1 MVSKTRL
8 GSEASISEL
17 TIYHIPKDERNGVM
31 NYRITTDS
39 TCDLP
44 KQFYLDRDIK
54 IIGLSFL
61 LDGQE
66 YKEGFDLKISSKEFY
81 DQLRAGKQSSTMQ
94 VNTFEFTE
102 FIEPFLAAGEDVLHI
117 AFSSGLSGTYDSCRR
132 GAEELALKYPDRKL
146 IVVDSLAASMGEGL
160 LTYYADKNRQS
171 GMSLEDNAAWLENN
185 KLHLCHWF
193 TVNDLMHLHRGGRVS
208 KTSAIMGSILGIK
221 PVLHVDDEGHLILMS
236 KVRGRG
242 AAIDALV
249 NKLKETANENI
260 ADQMIFISHGD
271 CLDEANLLADKL
283 RNTVGVKNIMIS
295 DIGAVIGSHSG
306 PGTIAM

>member
-1 MVSKTRL
+1 
-8 GSEASISEL
+8 
-17 TIYHIPKDERNGVM
+17 
-31 NYRITTDS
+31 
-39 TCDLP
+39 
-44 KQFYLDRDIK
+44 
-54 IIGLSFL
+54 
-61 LDGQE
+61 
-66 YKEGFDLKISSKEFY
+66 
-81 DQLRAGKQSSTMQ
+81 
-94 VNTFEFTE
+94 
-102 FIEPFLAAGEDVLHI
+102 
-117 AFSSGLSGTYDSCRR
+117 
-132 GAEELALKYPDRKL
+132 
-146 IVVDSLAASMGEGL
+146 
-160 LTYYADKNRQS
+160 
-171 GMSLEDNAAWLENN
+171 
-185 KLHLCHWF
+185 
-193 TVNDLMHLHRGGRVS
+193 MHLHRGGRVS

-306 PGTIAM
+306 PGTIAMFFLGKQR